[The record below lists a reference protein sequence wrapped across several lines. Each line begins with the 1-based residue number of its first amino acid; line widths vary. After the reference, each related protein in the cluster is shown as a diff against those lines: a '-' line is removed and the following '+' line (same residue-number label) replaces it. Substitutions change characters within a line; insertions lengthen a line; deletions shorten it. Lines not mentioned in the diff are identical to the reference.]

1 MYSRGG
7 RDTQIDYW
15 LIRRPHLNLVTN
27 VKVIPSTNS
36 LGPQH
41 RLLMMDLRLNLGQQR
56 QPPITSIE
64 KIKWWRLYKSKSQ
77 LVVALGLMD
86 PNGPVDTIWDNIASQ
101 IHDATLGKMKPGRHF
116 IDKQVWWWNDSVQ
129 QTIRGKKQH
138 SRCGFSLA
146 AMATINITG
155 PFNRPRR
162 R

>member
-116 IDKQVWWWNDSVQ
+116 IDKQCGGGTTAYSKQ
-129 QTIRGKKQH
+129 SGGKKQH

>member
-101 IHDATLGKMKPGRHF
+101 IHGATLGKMKPGRHF

-129 QTIRGKKQH
+129 QTIRGKKTAFKMWLQSRSDGDYQH
-138 SRCGFSLA
+138 YRALQ
-146 AMATINITG
+146 
-155 PFNRPRR
+155 
-162 R
+162 